1 MRSKLVIYLVL
12 AAVVVAA
19 VIAGVVAVAGATQTN
34 NLPQIT
40 AGDLLA
46 KMAQQDQKTTN
57 VSGDVAWQNT
67 LLGDLSAASSA
78 GFGDATA
85 KLPLAGNGGG
95 RIWMSPAGAR
105 VESQG
110 TSGGDQVIVANA
122 QAHDVWMYD
131 AAANTAKH
139 FVLTGTPSA
148 GSEPTPMPSPSMVTP
163 AAIATYL
170 ERLAP
175 LAKVEVT
182 GQSTIAGQDVYLLT
196 MTPTATNTA
205 LGSVQAA
212 IDGKTLVPLQ
222 LQVFAKGVTAP
233 VIEFGFTTVSY
244 DAIPDSTFAFTP
256 PAGAKVTTKTV
267 DAAKMMKGHKGTLTG
282 KHAKPTKAQE
292 SAMQKLLKSAFLSV
306 PQAQKLVR
314 YHVYAPAGY
323 TARPFDMAAV
333 VSKGGPLTAAG
344 TPLSTLLQVA
354 GIGGGASG
362 GASTTTPTT
371 TQMGPTTVLL
381 YGKGFGTIALAETQ
395 TTAALDKQ
403 IKSLPTLVD
412 TTTVN
417 GATVRS
423 LTTALGGVYVWQK
436 GNTTLVA
443 GGMVPK
449 ADLQAFVSSVQ

>member
-12 AAVVVAA
+12 AVVVVAA
-19 VIAGVVAVAGATQTN
+19 VIAGVVAVAGATQSN
-34 NLPQIT
+34 PLPTIT

-57 VSGDVAWQNT
+57 INGDVAWQNS

-78 GFGDATA
+78 GFGNAAA

-95 RIWMSPAGAR
+95 RLWMSPAG
-105 VESQG
+105 VKIESQG
-110 TSGGDQVIVANA
+110 TSGGDQVVVANA
-122 QAHDVWMYD
+122 QPHDLWMYA

-139 FVLTGTPSA
+139 FVLTGKPPA
-148 GSEPTPMPSPSMVTP
+148 GAGPTPMPSPSMVTP
-163 AAIATYL
+163 ATIATYL

-196 MTPTATNTA
+196 MTPTATDTA

-222 LQVFAKGVTAP
+222 LQVFAKGVAAP
-233 VIEFGFTTVSY
+233 VIQFGFTTVSY
-244 DAIPDSTFAFTP
+244 DAIPASTFDFTP
-256 PAGAKVTTKTV
+256 PAGAAVTTKTT
-267 DAAKMMKGHKGTLTG
+267 DLSKAMSGHSSTSTFTKTE
-282 KHAKPTKAQE
+282 PTKAQ
-292 SAMQKLLKSAFLSV
+292 KSALQTALKQAFLTV
-306 PQAQKLVR
+306 PEAQKLVS
-314 YHVYAPAGY
+314 YKLHSPQNY
-323 TARPFDMAAV
+323 TARPFGMAAV

-344 TPLSTLLQVA
+344 TPLSTLLQAA
-354 GIGGGASG
+354 GMSG
-362 GASTTTPTT
+362 GPATTTPTT

-381 YGKGFGTIALAETQ
+381 YGKGFGTIALAETK

-403 IKSLPTLVD
+403 LKSLPALVD
-412 TTTVN
+412 TATVN

-423 LTTALGGVYVWQK
+423 LTTALGGVYIWQK
-436 GNTTLVA
+436 GDTTLVA

-449 ADLQAFVSSVQ
+449 ADLQAFVTSVQ

>member
-19 VIAGVVAVAGATQTN
+19 VIAGVVAVAGANQTN

-46 KMAQQDQKTTN
+46 RMAQQDQRTTN
-57 VSGDVAWQNT
+57 INGDVAWQNS

-78 GFGDATA
+78 GFGNAAA

-95 RIWMSPAGAR
+95 RLWASPAGVK

-139 FVLTGTPSA
+139 FVFTGKVPAS
-148 GSEPTPMPSPSMVTP
+148 GGPTPMPSPSALTP
-163 AAIATYL
+163 ATIATYL

-182 GQSTIAGQDVYLLT
+182 GQSTIAGRDVYLLT
-196 MTPTATNTA
+196 MTPTATDTA

-212 IDGKTLVPLQ
+212 IDGKTFVPLQ
-222 LQVFAKGVTAP
+222 LQVFAKDVTAP
-233 VIEFGFTTVSY
+233 VIQFGFTTVSY
-244 DAIPDSTFAFTP
+244 GAIPASTFDFTP
-256 PAGAKVTTKTV
+256 PVGATVTTKTT
-267 DAAKMMKGHKGTLTG
+267 DLSKAMSGHSSTSSGTKT
-282 KHAKPTKAQE
+282 KPTKAQ
-292 SAMQKLLKSAFLSV
+292 KSALQTALKQAFLTV
-306 PQAQKLVR
+306 PEAQKLVP
-314 YHVYAPAGY
+314 YQLHSPQNY

-344 TPLSTLLQVA
+344 APLSTLLQAA
-354 GIGGGASG
+354 GMSAGSA
-362 GASTTTPTT
+362 TTTPTT

-403 IKSLPTLVD
+403 LKSLPTLVD

-423 LTTALGGVYVWQK
+423 LTTALGGVYIWQK
-436 GNTTLVA
+436 GDTTLVA

>member
-12 AAVVVAA
+12 AVVVVAA
-19 VIAGVVAVAGATQTN
+19 VIAGAVAVAGATQTN
-34 NLPQIT
+34 NLPDIT

-57 VSGDVAWQNT
+57 ISGDVAWQNT

-78 GFGDATA
+78 GFGDAAA

-95 RIWMSPAGAR
+95 RLWMSSAGVR
-105 VESQG
+105 LESQG

-122 QAHDVWMYD
+122 KAHEAWMYD
-131 AAANTAKH
+131 GAANTAKH
-139 FVLTGTPSA
+139 FVFTGTPPA
-148 GSEPTPMPSPSMVTP
+148 GAEPTPLPSPSVVTP
-163 AAIATYL
+163 ATIVTYL

-182 GQSTIAGQDVYLLT
+182 GQSTIAGRDVYLLT
-196 MTPTATNTA
+196 MTPTATDTA

-212 IDGKTLVPLQ
+212 VDGKTFVPLQ
-222 LQVFAKGVTAP
+222 LQVFAKDVTAP
-233 VIEFGFTTVSY
+233 VMQFGFTTVSY
-244 DAIPDSTFAFTP
+244 DAIPASTFDFTP
-256 PAGAKVTTKTV
+256 PAGATVTTKTT
-267 DAAKMMKGHKGTLTG
+267 DLSKAMSGHGSTSTGTKTE
-282 KHAKPTKAQE
+282 PTTAQQ
-292 SAMQKLLKSAFLSV
+292 SALQTALKQAFLTV
-306 PQAQKLVR
+306 PEAQKLVA
-314 YHVYAPAGY
+314 YTLYSPQNY

-333 VSKGGPLTAAG
+333 VSQGGPLSAAG
-344 TPLSTLLQVA
+344 TPLSTLLEAA
-354 GIGGGASG
+354 GIGGASG
-362 GASTTTPTT
+362 GASTTTQTAT
-371 TQMGPTTVLL
+371 HMGPTTVLI
-381 YGKGFGTIALAETQ
+381 YGKGFGTIALAETR

-403 IKSLPTLVD
+403 LKSLPTLVD
-412 TTTVN
+412 TATVN

-436 GNTTLVA
+436 GDTTLVA